1 MSELACGIHCRLTIT
16 ENNIVVLRVQHVSA
30 TSEVGVQ
37 QGSLACRLLVHSQE
51 IGLMGSRIE
60 GTKVDLTERRELTA
74 NTIAIAYKS
83 GPASS

>member
-1 MSELACGIHCRLTIT
+1 MWHSLSSHYHGKQYCRF
-16 ENNIVVLRVQHVSA
+16 ESPASVSA
-30 TSEVGVQ
+30 TFEVGVQ